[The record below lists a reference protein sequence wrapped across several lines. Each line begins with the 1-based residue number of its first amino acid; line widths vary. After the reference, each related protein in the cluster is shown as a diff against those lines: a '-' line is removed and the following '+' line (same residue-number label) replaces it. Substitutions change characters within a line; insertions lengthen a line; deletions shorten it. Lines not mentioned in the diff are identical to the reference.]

1 LSAGLVLTAARRT
14 AAKSAPLLLPTA
26 TKDIT
31 PFKVDVPQAALDDLK
46 ERLAKT
52 RWPERE
58 TVGDWSQ
65 GVPLQKAQ
73 ALVAYWRDKYD
84 LRRFEARINAFP
96 QYRTQIDGVGIHFIH
111 LRSPQQ
117 NALPIILTHGW
128 PGSVVEFMEVIGPL
142 SDPTRYG
149 GRAED
154 AFHVVVPSLP
164 GFAFSDKPV
173 ETGWDVNRIA
183 RAWATLMP
191 RLGYDRWVAQGGDW
205 GAGVTH
211 ALAHQRPQ
219 GLIAAHVNW
228 QFVFPEKLPD
238 NPTPAERRAI
248 DRASWFANDQSGYF
262 REHATRPQ
270 TIGYPLADS
279 AAGQALWI
287 YEKFQAWT
295 DNHGNPEDGSRSTR
309 CSTTS
314 ASTGSPTPPH
324 RRPASTGR
332 TPARDSE
339 ASLPEAGSN
348 CQWRRRSF
356 RTRYSARRRPG
367 PKHYGRTCFIGMNS
381 TKAAISPRSSS
392 QSSSP
397 RSCERPSGHGEV
409 KPGHVDGEFLPLICV
424 APHTRGVSRRA
435 VLICPLDD
443 SSRGRAVVHCTS
455 GRAGVSREHHLGARW
470 DPVRRSAR

>member
-1 LSAGLVLTAARRT
+1 MHMKDDSENRTVEPAPLSSRREFLRAAAASSAVAILSAE
-14 AAKSAPLLLPTA
+14 SAPETARASTDKVAELMLPPA
-26 TKDIT
+26 TNAVT
-31 PFKVDVPQAALDDLK
+31 PFKVSVPQSAIDDLK
-46 ERLAKT
+46 RRLAST

-84 LRRFEARINAFP
+84 WRRFEARINAFP

-191 RLGYDRWVAQGGDW
+191 RLGYERWVAQGGDW

-228 QFVFPEKLPD
+228 QFVFPEKLPE
-238 NPTPAERRAI
+238 NPTPAERKAI
-248 DRASWFANDQSGYF
+248 DRAALFTNDQSGYF
-262 REHATRPQ
+262 REQGTRPQ

-287 YEKFQAWT
+287 YEKFQSWT
-295 DNHGNPEDGSRSTR
+295 DNRGNPEDELSVDAMLDDISLYWFTD
-309 CSTTS
+309 TA
-314 ASTGSPTPPH
+314 AS
-324 RRPASTGR
+324 
-332 TPARDSE
+332 
-339 ASLPEAGSN
+339 
-348 CQWRRRSF
+348 
-356 RTRYSARRRPG
+356 SARI
-367 PKHYGRTCFIGMNS
+367 YWENT
-381 TKAAISPRSSS
+381 
-392 QSSSP
+392 
-397 RSCERPSGHGEV
+397 
-409 KPGHVDGEFLPLICV
+409 
-424 APHTRGVSRRA
+424 
-435 VLICPLDD
+435 
-443 SSRGRAVVHCTS
+443 
-455 GRAGVSREHHLGARW
+455 RAGVAGLSGGRIELPMAASVFPHEIFCPPKAWAEAQWPNLFYWNELDKGGHFAAFEQPKLFTEELRKAFRSRRG
-470 DPVRRSAR
+470 

>member
-1 LSAGLVLTAARRT
+1 MDKLSCDLKRMEVAPTLNSRREFLRAAAASSGVAILSAEFVPETARASTDKVAELVF
-14 AAKSAPLLLPTA
+14 PPA
-26 TKDIT
+26 TKAVI
-31 PFKVDVPQAALDDLK
+31 PFKVSVPQRAIDDLK
-46 ERLAKT
+46 RRLAST

-84 LRRFEARINAFP
+84 WRRFEARINAFP

-111 LRSPQQ
+111 VRSPQR

-164 GFAFSDKPV
+164 GFGFSDKPV

-228 QFVFPEKLPD
+228 QFVFPEKLPE
-238 NPTPAERRAI
+238 NPTSAERRAI
-248 DRASWFANDQSGYF
+248 DRASWFANDQNGYF

-295 DNHGNPEDGSRSTR
+295 DNHGNPEHALAVDAMLDDISLYWFTD
-309 CSTTS
+309 TA
-314 ASTGSPTPPH
+314 AS
-324 RRPASTGR
+324 
-332 TPARDSE
+332 
-339 ASLPEAGSN
+339 
-348 CQWRRRSF
+348 
-356 RTRYSARRRPG
+356 SARI
-367 PKHYGRTCFIGMNS
+367 YWENN
-381 TKAAISPRSSS
+381 
-392 QSSSP
+392 
-397 RSCERPSGHGEV
+397 
-409 KPGHVDGEFLPLICV
+409 
-424 APHTRGVSRRA
+424 RA
-435 VLICPLDD
+435 
-443 SSRGRAVVHCTS
+443 
-455 GRAGVSREHHLGARW
+455 GRAGLSAGRIELPMAASVFPHEIFCPPKAWAEALWPNLFYWNELDRGGHFAAFEQPRLFTEELRKAFRSRRG
-470 DPVRRSAR
+470 

>member
-1 LSAGLVLTAARRT
+1 MKNDFERKAEVAVPLTSRRKFIRAAIATGGAGMLSAELGVLSARGNADTAAQIV
-14 AAKSAPLLLPTA
+14 LPAA
-26 TKDIT
+26 TKDVT
-31 PFKVDVPQAALDDLK
+31 PLKVHVPQAALDDLRR
-46 ERLAKT
+46 RLAST

-58 TVGDWSQ
+58 TVGDWSE

-84 LRRFEARINAFP
+84 WRRFEVRINAFP

-111 LRSPQQ
+111 MRSPQQ

-142 SDPTRYG
+142 IDPTRYG

-191 RLGYDRWVAQGGDW
+191 RLGYERWVAQGGDW

-211 ALAHQRPQ
+211 ALAHQRPR

-228 QFVFPEKLPD
+228 QFVFPEKLPE
-238 NPTPAERRAI
+238 NPTPAERKAI
-248 DRASWFANDQSGYF
+248 DRAALFANDQSGYF
-262 REHATRPQ
+262 REQGTRPQ

-295 DNHGNPEDGSRSTR
+295 DNHGNPEDELSVDAMLDDISLYWFTD
-309 CSTTS
+309 TA
-314 ASTGSPTPPH
+314 AS
-324 RRPASTGR
+324 
-332 TPARDSE
+332 
-339 ASLPEAGSN
+339 
-348 CQWRRRSF
+348 
-356 RTRYSARRRPG
+356 SARIYWENTHAGMAGLSGGRIELPMAASVFPHEIFCP
-367 PKHYGRTCFIGMNS
+367 PKAWAEALWPNLFYWNELDRGGHFAAFEQPKLFTEELR
-381 TKAAISPRSSS
+381 KAFRSW
-392 QSSSP
+392 
-397 RSCERPSGHGEV
+397 
-409 KPGHVDGEFLPLICV
+409 
-424 APHTRGVSRRA
+424 RG
-435 VLICPLDD
+435 
-443 SSRGRAVVHCTS
+443 
-455 GRAGVSREHHLGARW
+455 
-470 DPVRRSAR
+470 